1 MKHECFLSDVQ
12 TDCLALV
19 IAQNKIHLILSSF
32 SPIMEE
38 ICFLGSEMRIAY
50 FDCFSGASGDM
61 ILGSLIDAG
70 LNRLRLREELRKL
83 RIPAV
88 RLKVKKV
95 LKGGISGTQ
104 VIVERRSEK
113 KSHRNLKEM
122 LTIIDRSGL
131 ASEIKKKS
139 TEIFQ
144 RIASVETK
152 IHRKP
157 IDQIHF
163 HEIGGLDS
171 IVDIVGSVWGLREMG
186 IDEVHVSRV
195 NVGAGIVKCEH
206 GILPVPAP
214 ATLALM
220 KGKPIYS
227 SMVERELLTPTG
239 AALLTS
245 LGSQF
250 GQMPAMKVEKAG
262 YGAGRDDFLHPNL
275 LRLMIGT
282 SLANPEK
289 ERVLVVE
296 TNIDDMNPQF
306 YDYVMEKLFDMKVKE
321 VFLTPILMKKNR
333 PATLLTVICTPGK
346 LSCIIEFLLKETTT
360 LGLRWHEEE
369 RARADR
375 EILTFETKHGKIRFK
390 IARWEEN
397 LINLSPE
404 YEDCKRLALKRKIP
418 LKDVF
423 EEAKRVAMILQESK
437 QKSYVSKHKYK
448 Q

>member
-1 MKHECFLSDVQ
+1 
-12 TDCLALV
+12 
-19 IAQNKIHLILSSF
+19 
-32 SPIMEE
+32 
-38 ICFLGSEMRIAY
+38 MRIAY

-70 LNRLRLREELRKL
+70 LSSRRLREELRRL
-83 RIPAV
+83 RIPTI

-95 LKGGISGTQ
+95 LKGGISATQ
-104 VIVERRSEK
+104 VIVEGKSEK
-113 KSHRNLKEM
+113 KPHRDLKEM
-122 LTIIDRSGL
+122 LKIIDRSGL
-131 ASEIKKKS
+131 ASEIKEKS
-139 TEIFQ
+139 KEIFQ
-144 RIASVETK
+144 RIASVEAK
-152 IHRKP
+152 IHQKP
-157 IDQIHF
+157 INQIHF

-171 IVDIVGSVWGLREMG
+171 IVDIIGSVWGLRQMG
-186 IDEVHVSRV
+186 IDEVHVSKV
-195 NVGAGIVKCEH
+195 NVGTGFVKCEH

-227 SMVERELLTPTG
+227 SLVEKELLTPTG

-250 GQMPAMKVEKAG
+250 GQMVPMKVERIG
-262 YGAGRDDFLHPNL
+262 YGAGRDDFPHPNL
-275 LRLMIGT
+275 LRLIIGT
-282 SLANPEK
+282 SVANSGK

-306 YDYVMEKLFDMKVKE
+306 YDYVMEKLFNMKVQE

-333 PATLLTVICTPGK
+333 PATLLTVICPPAK
-346 LSCIIEFLLKETTT
+346 LPSIIEFLLKETTT

-375 EILTFETKHGKIRFK
+375 EILTLKTKYGQIRFK
-390 IARWEEN
+390 VARWEGSV
-397 LINLSPE
+397 INLSPE
-404 YEDCKRLALKRKIP
+404 YEVCKKLALKRNIS

-423 EEAKRVAMILQESK
+423 EEAKKVAISQQES
-437 QKSYVSKHKYK
+437 QRNNHLHRRR
-448 Q
+448 